1 MQRAKKIQKKNINTI
16 CNIDNRYFFNFLSWL
31 FEVFAQTKLH
41 GLTGWLSNTWLT
53 VRISDFLEY
62 LKQSWSKKKKAD
74 SLELYITREIFNR
87 DIEFLFTDE
96 FLLIII
102 ALITMKITRYMMKI
116 DDRYMKIYIGDFVH
130 LLCCSMAINS

>member
-1 MQRAKKIQKKNINTI
+1 MI
-16 CNIDNRYFFNFLSWL
+16 
-31 FEVFAQTKLH
+31 V
-41 GLTGWLSNTWLT
+41 
-53 VRISDFLEY
+53 EY
-62 LKQSWSKKKKAD
+62 LTYSSNIRLSRVFKTILIEKKKAD

-87 DIEFLFTDE
+87 DIEFFFTDE
-96 FLLIII
+96 FLFIII

>member
-53 VRISDFLEY
+53 VRIFDFLEY
-62 LKQSWSKKKKAD
+62 LKQSWSKKKRPIRWNYT
-74 SLELYITREIFNR
+74 SREIFNR

>member
-1 MQRAKKIQKKNINTI
+1 MI
-16 CNIDNRYFFNFLSWL
+16 
-31 FEVFAQTKLH
+31 V
-41 GLTGWLSNTWLT
+41 
-53 VRISDFLEY
+53 EY
-62 LKQSWSKKKKAD
+62 LTYSSNIRLSRVFKTILIEKKKAD

-116 DDRYMKIYIGDFVH
+116 NDRYMKIYIGDFVH

>member
-1 MQRAKKIQKKNINTI
+1 MQKKYKKKNINTI

-62 LKQSWSKKKKAD
+62 LKQSWSKKKRPIRWNCT
-74 SLELYITREIFNR
+74 SREIFNR

-96 FLLIII
+96 FLFIII

-116 DDRYMKIYIGDFVH
+116 DDRYVKIYIGDFVH